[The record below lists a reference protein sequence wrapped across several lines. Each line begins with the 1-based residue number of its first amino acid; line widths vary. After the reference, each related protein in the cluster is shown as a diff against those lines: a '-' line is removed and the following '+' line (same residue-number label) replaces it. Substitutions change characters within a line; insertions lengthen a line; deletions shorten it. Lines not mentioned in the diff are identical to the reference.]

1 MRAAVLHAVGDER
14 LDLRDD
20 VTVIGPGPGEVRV
33 RVRAAGVC
41 HTDLSAQLGLIPQSL
56 PSVLGHEGAGEVV
69 AVGQG
74 VTDLGEG
81 DHVILNWVPPC
92 GTCSSCR
99 RGQPYYCITHV
110 INAFIQPRF
119 LVGQTPAFA
128 LVGCGVFAEEVVVH
142 RQGAVKIADDVPFE
156 VAALIGCGVMTGV
169 GAAINSAAVQPGD
182 AVVVI
187 GCGGGVG
194 LSVIQG
200 ARIAGASVI
209 VGVDTVASK
218 LDIAHRFGATHV
230 DTPETLV
237 DVGRD
242 ATGGDG
248 FDYAFDVVAS
258 PQTVR
263 SAWGAARRG
272 GAVVVVGAG
281 SAELKVEFSPFELV
295 FDGKRI
301 LPSMY
306 GSANVHRDFPRLLG
320 LWRAGR
326 LDLEGLITHRLK
338 LDDVNEA
345 LQALGSAD
353 VIRQVIEFP

>member
-1 MRAAVLHAVGDER
+1 MRAAVLQAVGDAK

-20 VTVIGPGPGEVRV
+20 VTAVGPGPGEVRV

-41 HTDLSAQLGLIPQSL
+41 HTDHSARVGLIPVTL
-56 PSVLGHEGAGEVV
+56 PAVLGHEGAGEVV
-69 AVGQG
+69 SVGDG
-74 VTDLGEG
+74 VDDLAAG

-92 GTCSSCR
+92 GTCPHCL
-99 RGQPYYCITHV
+99 RGEPYYCLTHV
-110 INAFIQPRF
+110 INAFVQPRF
-119 LVGQTPAFA
+119 LVGGEAAFS
-128 LVGCGVFAEEVVVH
+128 LVGVGVFAEEVVVH
-142 RQGAVKIADDVPFE
+142 RQGAVKIPDDVPFE
-156 VAALIGCGVMTGV
+156 LAALIGCGVMTGV
-169 GAAINSAAVQPGD
+169 GAALNSAQVCPGD

-218 LDIAHRFGATHV
+218 LDIARRFGATHV
-230 DTPETLV
+230 ATPSTLAEV
-237 DVGRD
+237 TAQ
-242 ATGGDG
+242 ATGGEG
-248 FDYAFDVVAS
+248 FDYAFDVVAN

-263 SAWGAARRG
+263 SAWEAARRG
-272 GAVVVVGAG
+272 GAVVMVGAG
-281 SAELKVEFSPFELV
+281 SSERTVQFSPFELV

-306 GSANVHRDFPRLLG
+306 GSANVHRDFGRLLG

-326 LDLEGLITHRLK
+326 LDLEGLITHRIK
-338 LDDVNEA
+338 LEDVNDA
-345 LQALGSAD
+345 MDALGSPD
-353 VIRQVIEFP
+353 VIRQVIIY

>member
-1 MRAAVLHAVGDER
+1 MRAAVLHAIGDER

-20 VTVIGPGPGEVRV
+20 VTALGPGPGEVKV
-33 RVRAAGVC
+33 RVRAAGIC
-41 HTDLSAQLGLIPQSL
+41 HTDLSAQIGLIPQTL
-56 PSVLGHEGAGEVV
+56 PSILGHEGAGEVV
-69 AVGQG
+69 AVGEG
-74 VTDLGEG
+74 VADLAEG
-81 DHVILNWVPPC
+81 DHVILTWVPPC

-99 RGQPYYCITHV
+99 RGEPYYCVTHV
-110 INAFIQPRF
+110 ISAFVQPRF
-119 LVGQTPAFA
+119 LVGGTPAFG

-169 GAAINSAAVQPGD
+169 GAAINSAAVRAGD

-209 VGVDTVASK
+209 VGVDTVPSK
-218 LDIAHRFGATHV
+218 LDVARRFGATHV
-230 DTPETLV
+230 ATPEMLTEV
-237 DVGRD
+237 ARD
-242 ATGGDG
+242 ATGGEG

-263 SAWGAARRG
+263 SAWSAARRG

-281 SAELKVEFSPFELV
+281 SAELTVAFSPFELV

-306 GSANVHRDFPRLLG
+306 GSADVHRDFPRLLR

-338 LDDVNEA
+338 LDGVNEG
-345 LQALGSAD
+345 LRALGSAD
-353 VIRQVIEFP
+353 VIRQVILSP